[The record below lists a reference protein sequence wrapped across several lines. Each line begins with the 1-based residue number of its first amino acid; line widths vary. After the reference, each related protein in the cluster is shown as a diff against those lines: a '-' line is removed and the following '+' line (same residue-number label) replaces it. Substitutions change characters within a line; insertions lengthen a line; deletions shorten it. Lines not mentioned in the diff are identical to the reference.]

1 MCIKDRKRLKL
12 FGLALLGL
20 CLYCFDT
27 GSDTWVGNSLI
38 QNCHVRF
45 GAGVLC
51 LVYVV
56 PGLFVMIGGMSSPNN
71 RDNSCIVNF
80 FIGLLFFVFFVPGTV
95 FTLLANLVK
104 LNDESLRFAKR

>member
-1 MCIKDRKRLKL
+1 MFIKDRKRLKL

-20 CLYCFDT
+20 CLYLFDT
-27 GSDTWVGNSLI
+27 GSDTWVGNRLI

-56 PGLFVMIGGMSSPNN
+56 PGLFAMIKVILDP
-71 RDNSCIVNF
+71 DNQDNF
-80 FIGLLFFVFFVPGTV
+80 LIGLFILVLFVPMTA
-95 FTLLANLVK
+95 FSLLANLVK
-104 LNDESLRFAKR
+104 LNDESLKTAKE